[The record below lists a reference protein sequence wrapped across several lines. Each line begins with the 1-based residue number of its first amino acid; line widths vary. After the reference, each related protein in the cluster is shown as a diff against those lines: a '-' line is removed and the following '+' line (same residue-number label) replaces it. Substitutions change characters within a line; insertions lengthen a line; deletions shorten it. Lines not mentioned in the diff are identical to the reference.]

1 MKGWRTIA
9 FNILSTAVPLI
20 SLTEWNAVFPAEWL
34 PYWLLVVAIA
44 NVYLRTITT
53 TPIGRRE

>member
-9 FNILSTAVPLI
+9 FNILSTIIPII
-20 SLTEWNAVFPAEWL
+20 SLSEWNDVFPAEWL
-34 PYWLLVVAIA
+34 PYWLLVVAVA

-53 TPIGRRE
+53 TPIGRR